1 MLNEIKQFET
11 TIIKLSYAYNIKPL
25 EPCDIANE
33 LRITLWLNRAKYN
46 KNKGSYKSWAYKVCR
61 NKLKDL
67 ARKHKSEPVSLNKLQ
82 EKGFD
87 IVSDQQTEKKMI
99 DMDITSERLDELTL
113 KQKEVCKQ
121 ALNGEKQEDIAE
133 VLGVSPK
140 TISGRFVRAVKRLKT
155 KDNPILKRS
164 L

>member
-1 MLNEIKQFET
+1 MLNEFET
-11 TIIKLSYAYNIKPL
+11 TIKKLSYAYNIKPL

-87 IVSDQQTEKKMI
+87 IVSDQQTEKNMI
-99 DMDITSERLDELTL
+99 DDNIISERLDELTL

-155 KDNPILKRS
+155 KDNPILKRT